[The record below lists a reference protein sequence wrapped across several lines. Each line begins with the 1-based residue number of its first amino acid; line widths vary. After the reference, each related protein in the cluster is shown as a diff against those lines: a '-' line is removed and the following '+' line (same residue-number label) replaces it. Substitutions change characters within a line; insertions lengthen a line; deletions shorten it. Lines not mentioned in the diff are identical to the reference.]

1 MLIVTS
7 PFSSTHSPTFNC
19 FTSCVLL
26 FFSVINVGANFLPS
40 LFIKSKLIVALLF
53 CGRMLV
59 DINPPIGFAF
69 KSVNFLRFF
78 SGDKSL
84 ISLYFMFNDCKF
96 IAYCNPSKLSTCDR
110 LSETSFLMSP
120 TVICPDK
127 LSCFCIAFLKYS
139 SCIFTTWF
147 KLASTN
153 EFIAFLNCST
163 ALSTVSWF
171 SEVIASSP
179 VCIAFSNASIFAL
192 GIMPYISAS
201 IVIQLLGIAVPYF
214 QKLQR
219 EGESGR
225 RKMNQYTRYLTILIL
240 LVQAPSYLLNLKM
253 QAGPSLNASLDWT
266 LFMFT
271 STIILAAGS
280 MFILWLGERITD
292 KGIGNG
298 ISLIIMIG
306 IIARLPQSLFQE
318 LISRMTDKTGGLVM
332 FLIELVVLL
341 VVIAFAILL
350 VQGTRKI
357 PVQYAKKIVGNKQYG
372 GARQYIPLKVNAANV
387 MPIIFAQAIMFIP
400 ITLVG
405 FSNVNDASG
414 FVRALTDHTSFWYNL
429 IFAVL
434 IILFTYF
441 YTAITINPTQ
451 MAEDMKRN
459 NGFIPGI
466 KPGKQTA
473 EYIDV
478 IMSRITLPGSFFLAL
493 VAIMPA
499 FAGIFGVKAEF
510 AQFFGGTSLLILVGV
525 VLDTLQQV
533 ESHLLMRHY
542 DGLLKS
548 GRIKGRSGNVAAY

>member
-1 MLIVTS
+1 MRKAIETLKNIWKIEDLRQRILITILFVAIYRFGSYVVLPGINPAMLAKLHEQTS
-7 PFSSTHSPTFNC
+7 EG
-19 FTSCVLL
+19 LL
-26 FFSVINVGANFLPS
+26 
-40 LFIKSKLIVALLF
+40 ALLN
-53 CGRMLV
+53 M
-59 DINPPIGFAF
+59 
-69 KSVNFLRFF
+69 F
-78 SGDKSL
+78 SGG
-84 ISLYFMFNDCKF
+84 
-96 IAYCNPSKLSTCDR
+96 
-110 LSETSFLMSP
+110 
-120 TVICPDK
+120 
-127 LSCFCIAFLKYS
+127 
-139 SCIFTTWF
+139 
-147 KLASTN
+147 
-153 EFIAFLNCST
+153 
-163 ALSTVSWF
+163 
-171 SEVIASSP
+171 
-179 VCIAFSNASIFAL
+179 AFSNASIFAL

-225 RKMNQYTRYLTILIL
+225 RKMNQYTRYLTIAIL

-266 LFMFT
+266 LFMVT

-298 ISLIIMIG
+298 ISFIILIG
-306 IIARLPQSLFQE
+306 IIARFPDALIQE
-318 LISRMTDKTGGLVM
+318 VVSRVANKSGGLIM
-332 FLIELVVLL
+332 FIIEVVFLLL
-341 VVIAFAILL
+341 VIGAAILL

-357 PVQYAKKIVGNKQYG
+357 PVQYAKRIVGNKQYG
-372 GARQYIPLKVNAANV
+372 GARQYIPLKVNAAGV

-400 ITLVG
+400 ITFIG
-405 FSNVNDASG
+405 FSNNVNNAGG
-414 FVRALTDHTSFWYNL
+414 FLHATDHTSFWYNFV
-429 IFAVL
+429 FAVM

-466 KPGKQTA
+466 KPGKKTA
-473 EYIDV
+473 EYIDD

-499 FAGIFGVKAEF
+499 FAGIFGVQAGF

-548 GRIKGRSGNVAAY
+548 GRIKGRAGVAAY

>member
-1 MLIVTS
+1 M
-7 PFSSTHSPTFNC
+7 
-19 FTSCVLL
+19 
-26 FFSVINVGANFLPS
+26 
-40 LFIKSKLIVALLF
+40 
-53 CGRMLV
+53 
-59 DINPPIGFAF
+59 
-69 KSVNFLRFF
+69 F
-78 SGDKSL
+78 SGG
-84 ISLYFMFNDCKF
+84 
-96 IAYCNPSKLSTCDR
+96 
-110 LSETSFLMSP
+110 
-120 TVICPDK
+120 
-127 LSCFCIAFLKYS
+127 
-139 SCIFTTWF
+139 
-147 KLASTN
+147 
-153 EFIAFLNCST
+153 
-163 ALSTVSWF
+163 
-171 SEVIASSP
+171 
-179 VCIAFSNASIFAL
+179 AFSNASIFAL

-225 RKMNQYTRYLTILIL
+225 RKMNQYTRYLTIAIL
-240 LVQAPSYLLNLKM
+240 LFQAPSYLLNLKM

-266 LFMFT
+266 LFMVT

-298 ISLIIMIG
+298 ISFIILIG
-306 IIARLPQSLFQE
+306 IIARFPDSLAQE
-318 LISRMTDKTGGLVM
+318 VVSRVANKSGGLIM
-332 FLIELVVLL
+332 FIIEIVFLL
-341 VVIAFAILL
+341 FVIAAAILL

-357 PVQYAKKIVGNKQYG
+357 PVQYAKRIVGNKQFG
-372 GARQYIPLKVNAANV
+372 GARQYIPLKVNAAGV

-400 ITLVG
+400 ITFIG
-405 FSNVNDASG
+405 FSNVNNANS
-414 FVRALTDHTSFWYNL
+414 FLHAFTDHTSFWYNFV
-429 IFAVL
+429 FAVM

-466 KPGKQTA
+466 KPGKKTA
-473 EYIDV
+473 EYIDD

-499 FAGIFGVKAEF
+499 FAGIFGVQAGF

-525 VLDTLQQV
+525 VLDTLQQI

-548 GRIKGRSGNVAAY
+548 GRIKGRAGVAAY